1 MNYNP
6 PPNTSHQI
14 HENYEV
20 NEDLCNFQEALNLC
34 IESGL
39 NDQRIDSEYPKHFE
53 EAKEDKTTAD

>member
-1 MNYNP
+1 M
-6 PPNTSHQI
+6 HK
-14 HENYEV
+14 NYEV

-53 EAKEDKTTAD
+53 EAKEDKSTAD